1 MIFIST
7 ARNGDRIE
15 YRDNKRWL
23 WVLSVLS
30 PSLPGLAALTYL
42 RTGNAWWTLAPLAFY
57 YGVYIVGD
65 HLVGTDP
72 NNPPEEVVEAMA
84 SDQYYRVL
92 LFLSVPVFWFSF
104 LACAIAAG
112 QPDTPVWG
120 WLGLVVAAG
129 VSSGTAITVG
139 HELGHKPNRLDQWGA
154 KFANAVSGY
163 GHFCIEHNRGH
174 HVHVAT
180 PEDPASARLGESLW
194 RFALREIP
202 GTARRGWQ
210 MERARLER
218 KGLPFWHWRNDILQ
232 GYAITLVADGLLIAA
247 FGWTMLTFLFLHNLI
262 GWFHLTTANYIEHYG
277 LKRELKADGRYAP
290 CEPRH
295 SWNTNHIISNLMLFH
310 LQRHSDHHANP
321 LRPYQ
326 ALRSFEDLP
335 TLPSGYPGTFLLASF
350 PSLWFRVMDP
360 KVMAWAGGDL
370 GKTNLDPSRA
380 KDYEARW
387 PGPVAQAQAAAE

>member
-1 MIFIST
+1 MIFVGTTKSG
-7 ARNGDRIE
+7 RRIE
-15 YRDNKRWL
+15 YRDRKRGL
-23 WVLSVLS
+23 WILSVLS
-30 PSLPGLAALTYL
+30 PSLPGLAALALLTS
-42 RTGNAWWTLAPLAFY
+42 GDAWWALVPVVFY
-57 YGVYIVGD
+57 YGAYIIGD
-65 HLVGTDP
+65 HLVGVDP

-84 SDQYYRVL
+84 SDPFYRVL

-104 LACAIAAG
+104 LTCAIAAG
-112 QPDTPVWG
+112 QPGTPW
-120 WLGLVVAAG
+120 WAWIGLVVAAG

-154 KFANAVSGY
+154 KLANAVTGY

-194 RFALREIP
+194 RFACREIP
-202 GTARRGWQ
+202 GTARRGWR
-210 MERARLER
+210 MERARLAR
-218 KGLPFWHWRNDILQ
+218 KGLGFWHWRNDILQ
-232 GYAITLVADGLLIAA
+232 GYAITLAADLALIAL
-247 FGWTMLTFLFLHNLI
+247 FGWPMLAFVLVHNLI

-277 LKRELKADGRYAP
+277 LRRDQKPDGRYEA

-326 ALRSFEDLP
+326 ALRSFDELP
-335 TLPSGYPGTFLLASF
+335 TLPSGYPGSFLLAAI

-360 KVMAWAGGDL
+360 KVMAWADGDL
-370 GKTNLDPSRA
+370 ARTNLDPARA
-380 KDYEARW
+380 AEYRARW
-387 PGPVAQAQAAAE
+387 IARRTAQATLA